1 MTAYLCRSRACNMPG
16 IHRDDADPEDCP
28 PGPNPPAC
36 RGCGPAEAADG
47 LQLCNVCARRLGHDA
62 WRIAWFHDALGRA
75 IAGNSRAQG
84 DHAGGTNRA
93 PGLDLRD
100 PVVEARDTIRNLLV
114 GLVRLIAEER
124 GIAPPWRHELAV
136 EQLPAGFVGPPRA
149 RRRIRGDNTARAF
162 AAYIDRHA
170 VWLAAHPVA
179 AEHAEQLRDTAL
191 DPRTWRLAFP
201 THSNRVPLGLCPLD
215 TGTGACGTRLYA
227 LDPAAEVTC
236 RGCGTTA
243 PIAHWLRWQGETTT
257 GIVDGYQA
265 AAALSLTWGVV
276 VEQRVLRVW
285 ACRGKLTRQGRDER
299 GRTLY
304 DMDEVREVA
313 QATWGTKQEAAA

>member
-16 IHRDDADPEDCP
+16 THRDGADPDDCP

-47 LQLCNVCARRLGHDA
+47 LELCNICARRIGHDA
-62 WRIAWFHDALGRA
+62 WRAAWFHAALGQVV
-75 IAGNSRAQG
+75 AGAYRSMG
-84 DHAGGTNRA
+84 EYGGAGRD
-93 PGLDLRD
+93 PGLDLR
-100 PVVEARDTIRNLLV
+100 PAAVEARDTLRNTLV
-114 GLVRLIAEER
+114 GLCRLIAAER
-124 GIAPPWRHELAV
+124 GFTPPADTPHAM
-136 EQLPAGFVGPPRA
+136 
-149 RRRIRGDNTARAF
+149 
-162 AAYIDRHA
+162 AAYISRNA
-170 VWLAAHPVA
+170 TWLAAHPAA

-201 THSNRVPLGLCPLD
+201 AHTNRVPLGLCPID
-215 TGTGACGTRLYA
+215 TGAGACAARLYA
-227 LDPAAEVTC
+227 VDPAAEVTC
-236 RGCGTTA
+236 RGCGVTA

-285 ACRGKLTRQGRDER
+285 AHRGKLTRQGRDER

-313 QATWGTKQEAAA
+313 QTTWGHKQEAAA